1 MGFMDV
7 MRKVRREVTL
17 KEAGNALGPP
27 SATKKPMRTTA
38 VLEKAPSNGFSAKR
52 LFIEDWAKPI
62 LVEAKPSAVLFGEN
76 SDFNCARWGI
86 TWPHTREFGFVNG
99 TVVRLR

>member
-7 MRKVRREVTL
+7 MRKVLREVTR
-17 KEAGNALGPP
+17 KDAKMRWAAG
-27 SATKKPMRTTA
+27 ATKKPIRKTA

-62 LVEAKPSAVLFGEN
+62 LVEAKPPAVLFGEN
-76 SDFNCARWGI
+76 SDFSFARWA
-86 TWPHTREFGFVNG
+86 TWPHTGEFGFVNG